1 MQNDCIEVKNLGLTL
16 QDNQILED
24 INFEVKLGEYVSIVG
39 PNGAGKSSLIKII
52 LGLISEYV
60 GTVRICNNLQGIEPQ
75 KYIGYVPQI
84 KTLDRNFPAVA
95 LELVANGLAGKWMW
109 KLNQNEKDICM
120 QALHQ
125 AGIAKLANRSLNTL
139 SGGELQRVYLARALV
154 RNPKVLIFD
163 EPATGID
170 AKIESDMCLLIDK
183 YKSENNA
190 AILTVTHD
198 WNSAFHHSDYVLMIN
213 RRQYCFLPPSEAFTD
228 EILRELFGHIGH
240 RHQMKFGVK

>member
-1 MQNDCIEVKNLGLTL
+1 MQNECIEVRNLGLKI
-16 QDNQILED
+16 QENQILEN

-39 PNGAGKSSLIKII
+39 PNGAGKSSLLKVL
-52 LGLISEYV
+52 LGLIKGYQ
-60 GTVRICNNLQGIEPQ
+60 GTVSICKNLTGSKPQ
-75 KYIGYVPQI
+75 NYVGYVPQI
-84 KTLDRNFPAVA
+84 KTLDRNFPAIA
-95 LELVANGLAGKWMW
+95 LELVANGLTGKWVW
-109 KLNQNEKDICM
+109 AINRKDEEVCM
-120 QALHQ
+120 QALQQ
-125 AGIAKLANRSLNTL
+125 AGIEKLANRSLRTL

-154 RNPKVLIFD
+154 RHPKVLIFD

-170 AKIESDMCLLIDK
+170 AKIESDMCLLIDR

-228 EILRELFGHIGH
+228 DILRELFGHIGH

>member
-1 MQNDCIEVKNLGLTL
+1 MQTVCIEVKNLGLKL

-24 INFEVKLGEYVSIVG
+24 INFEVKFGEYVSIVG

-52 LGLISEYV
+52 LGLIDGFQGV
-60 GTVRICNNLQGIEPQ
+60 VRICNNQNNLEP
-75 KYIGYVPQI
+75 KKFVGYVPQI
-84 KTLDRNFPAVA
+84 KTLDRNFPAIA
-95 LELVANGLAGKWMW
+95 LELVANGLTGRWMW
-109 KLNQNEKDICM
+109 TINRTQKDICM
-120 QALHQ
+120 EAMQQ
-125 AGIAKLANRSLNTL
+125 AGIEKLANRSLNTL

-154 RNPKVLIFD
+154 RNPKILVFD

-170 AKIESDMCLLIDK
+170 AKIESDMCLLIDR
-183 YKSENNA
+183 YKTEHNA

-213 RRQYCFLPPSEAFTD
+213 RKQYCFLPPSEAFTD

>member
-1 MQNDCIEVKNLGLTL
+1 MQNECIEVRNLGLKI
-16 QDNQILED
+16 QENQILEN

-39 PNGAGKSSLIKII
+39 PNGAGKSSLLKVL
-52 LGLISEYV
+52 LGLIKGYQ
-60 GTVRICNNLQGIEPQ
+60 GTVSICKNLTGSMP
-75 KYIGYVPQI
+75 KNYVGYVPQI
-84 KTLDRNFPAVA
+84 KTLDRNFPAIA
-95 LELVANGLAGKWMW
+95 LELVANGLTGKWAW
-109 KLNQNEKDICM
+109 AINRKDKEVCM
-120 QALHQ
+120 LALQQ
-125 AGIAKLANRSLNTL
+125 AGIEKLANRSLRTL

-154 RNPKVLIFD
+154 RHPKVLIFD

-170 AKIESDMCLLIDK
+170 AKIESDMCLLIDR
-183 YKSENNA
+183 YKSEHNA

-228 EILRELFGHIGH
+228 DILRELFGHIGH